1 VLTVQKTGFIECLL
15 REEVLKFGSFT
26 LKSGIV
32 SPFFLNLGNMASAQ
46 SLRIMG
52 SAFTEVIHRYFEEVT
67 HIYGPPYKGISIA
80 TAVTMA
86 SQNNNLKM
94 FYNRKE
100 QKGHGE
106 KGIFVG
112 CFPDE
117 NSRII
122 LVDDVMTT
130 GGTKLEAMDLID
142 DVFHVKVAG
151 VVVAV
156 DRRRKAEKEAFPVSL
171 KSVIDLPDLIHYL
184 KGKDPAFSEI
194 MNKFYLGEDE

>member
-1 VLTVQKTGFIECLL
+1 MLSAHKTVFIECLL

-32 SPFFLNLGNMASAQ
+32 SPFFLNLGNAASAKA
-46 SLRIMG
+46 LRIMG
-52 SAFTEVIHRYFEEVT
+52 SAFTEVIHRNFDGVT

-86 SQNNNLKM
+86 NQNNNLKM

-112 CFPDE
+112 CYPDD

-122 LVDDVMTT
+122 MVDDVMTT
-130 GGTKLEAMDLID
+130 GGTKREAMDLID
-142 DVFHVKVAG
+142 SVFHVKVAG

-156 DRRRKAEKEAFPVSL
+156 DRRRKSEQEAFPVPL
-171 KSVIDLPDLIHYL
+171 IAVITLQDLIDYMQ
-184 KGKDPAFSEI
+184 KKDPPLSEI
-194 MNKFYLGEDE
+194 LHDFYVGV